1 MKLFPATVV
10 LTVLPLTLCCAQD
23 IRPLPQHPKFLGDDG
38 RLRPEA
44 IQLTGIEYVIPQ
56 LILGGEWTST
66 IKLTN
71 RGTAAIP
78 ATNVYF
84 VDNNGNPMSTTFQT
98 SAGNVITDVGFSFSL
113 KVGGILQATFQG
125 GSSPIFGQAII
136 GCSANGCGTPG
147 LYGEVTLRNRN
158 STRPDFESVFPFEVP
173 APLQYMI
180 FDGTNGVT
188 TTMYLDNES
197 TSATTVAM
205 DVMDTANNLLTTVNI
220 PLAALGAS
228 IFTLHVVA
236 PQTIGILG
244 TLVIRSPSSSVLI
257 TATGLR
263 INPSNSFAPL
273 RAFIPH

>member
-1 MKLFPATVV
+1 MKLFSTNVV
-10 LTVLPLTLCCAQD
+10 LAFLPLALCCAQE
-23 IRPLPQHPKFLGDDG
+23 IRPLPQDAKNFSGQG
-38 RLRPEA
+38 RFRPAA
-44 IQLTGIEYVIPQ
+44 IQLTGFEWVIPQ

-71 RGTAAIP
+71 EGTVGIP
-78 ATNVYF
+78 PTNVSF
-84 VDNNGNPMSTTFQT
+84 VDNNGNPMAATFQT

-113 KVGGILQATFQG
+113 PVGAILQATFIG
-125 GSSPIFGQAII
+125 GSSTQFGHAII

-158 STRPDFESVFPFEVP
+158 STRPDFESVFPFETP
-173 APLQYMI
+173 ASFQYML

-197 TSATTVAM
+197 TSPTTVAM
-205 DVMDTANNLLTTVNI
+205 DVIYARNNLLTTVNI
-220 PLAALGAS
+220 PLSALGAT
-228 IFTLHVVA
+228 IFALHALA

-244 TLVIRSPSSSVLI
+244 TLVIRSPTSSVLI
-257 TATGLR
+257 TATALR
-263 INPSNSFAPL
+263 INPSNSFTPL